1 MGPSRYF
8 WILRGTIQ
16 VLFLLKCLV
25 VIFCLFLM
33 SITPVERTFTNRTTK
48 ERRLHG
54 RNWHRSTMEHTTVER
69 GAHGCSGFSLI
80 FQNLEAY
87 QA

>member
-1 MGPSRYF
+1 MDFKGYHPSTVSPKMPSAY
-8 WILRGTIQ
+8 L
-16 VLFLLKCLV
+16 LFVFDVDYAPL
-25 VIFCLFLM
+25 
-33 SITPVERTFTNRTTK
+33 ERTFMNRTTN